1 MIDTKLDEHRVEEI
15 AKETA
20 TAVVLN
26 MMKRAGITIDTMQT
40 TLTPDEVIL
49 NESLEEYMKDK
60 QCLVW
65 LGSNESGAKQGV
77 QCNQFYISKQGSI
90 SVDESLPLTFEEVF
104 DIWEAHFKN
113 HPVEHIYYNVLGAK
127 EEVNLS
133 DIRLVIWALLHGKCN
148 YMLNRIRDD
157 RYAFDFKKYE
167 GRF

>member
-1 MIDTKLDEHRVEEI
+1 MIDTEVEFEQKVEEI
-15 AKETA
+15 A
-20 TAVVLN
+20 TAVVLK
-26 MMKRAGITIDTMQT
+26 MMKKAGIPMDTMQT
-40 TLTPDEVIL
+40 TLTPDDVIL
-49 NESLEEYMKDK
+49 NESLEEYMQDK

-65 LGSNESGAKQGV
+65 LGSNERGAKQGV
-77 QCNQFYISKQGSI
+77 QCNQFYISKQGSM

-148 YMLNRIRDD
+148 YVLDFIRED
-157 RYAFDFKKYE
+157 RYPFDFKKYA